1 MKHLG
6 SKILLARRGWLTVGL
21 GVLVAVA
28 PGGCSSGYDVT
39 LTVSETVNSTCAT
52 SCVKSVL
59 MYAIGET
66 EDDAQCVRNVSMS
79 SLRQHGLGGRFDLAV
94 PAGFAGVNVT
104 GFRGPDCNELAIF
117 DGVATV
123 RGSEVKVPIDCLS
136 SCDDHK
142 VMPVK
147 VTDVFAVMQGR
158 CEVGT
163 GNNVMSGVLM
173 SDRWNT
179 VLADYP
185 NFTLLY
191 SGSQVPLV
199 AGEASIPS
207 ASFSVGRDYACP
219 AVAVGR
225 DNASISVACARRY
238 RGLCLTAADIA
249 ANKVEIATL
258 STSVAQPPNEIRS
271 IAVFAEKDQA
281 TGLPK
286 PIAGATVAI
295 ELLSA
300 PARIEYHDLT
310 LQGGTPVLTTRAA
323 ASTGPSGAFSVY
335 SREPVTIAVSH
346 NGRTYRRQIGGGLTV
361 LSQDVPVVGAQIIT
375 PE

>member
-1 MKHLG
+1 MNDL
-6 SKILLARRGWLTVGL
+6 RRKSPWASRWFSMVGL
-21 GVLVAVA
+21 CSLLLVA
-28 PGGCSSGYDVT
+28 PGACSSGYDVT
-39 LTVSETVNSTCAT
+39 ITVSETVNSTCTT

-59 MYAIGET
+59 MYAIGEAAD
-66 EDDAQCVRNVSMS
+66 EVQCVRNVSMP
-79 SLRQHGLGGRFDLAV
+79 SLRQHGLSGRFDLAV
-94 PAGFAGVNVT
+94 PSGFAGINVT
-104 GFRGPDCNELAIF
+104 GFRGPDCNEVAIF
-117 DGVATV
+117 DGVASV
-123 RGSEVKVPIDCLS
+123 RGSEVNVPIDCLS
-136 SCDDHK
+136 SCDDQK
-142 VMPVK
+142 PMAVK
-147 VTDVFAVMQGR
+147 VTDVFAAMQGR

-179 VLADYP
+179 VLSDYP
-185 NFTLLY
+185 NFTLLH
-191 SGSQVPLV
+191 SGVQIPLV
-199 AGEASIPS
+199 AGEASIPA

-225 DNASISVACARRY
+225 DNSSISLACARRY
-238 RGLCLTAADIA
+238 RGLCLTAADVA

-258 STSVAQPPNEIRS
+258 STAVVSPPNEIRS
-271 IAVFAEKDQA
+271 VAVFAEKDAA

-286 PIAGATVAI
+286 PLAGATVAI

-310 LQGGTPVLTTRAA
+310 LQGGTPVLTPRTT

-335 SREPVTIAVSH
+335 SREPVTIAITH
-346 NGRTYRRQIGGGLTV
+346 NGRIYRRQIGGGFTFL
-361 LSQDVPVVGAQIIT
+361 QDVPAAGAQIIT